1 MPKCDFRGVIEN
13 SPFVERSLK
22 SMYPGTDEAELPA
35 RLEALAQMSPSAEE
49 IRSEIR
55 ETEDEEALAL
65 RMREVRRRILVTL
78 AARDAT
84 GLGGYPEVV
93 RVMTELAEETIQAAV
108 RCQTRLLAERFGVP
122 MSEDGVPQDLLVV
135 GMGKLGGA
143 ELNVSSDID
152 LIFLYD
158 CDGETRPTEEFPAR
172 RSLSNREFF
181 ERVARRVIPM
191 LSDIRG
197 CGFVFRVDMR
207 LRPNG
212 TSGPMVCSSGML
224 EEYLYTQG
232 RDWERF
238 AWLKGRIVSEPVFS
252 SPDAYKS
259 QCASIESLV
268 RPFVY
273 RKYVDFS
280 AISSLAALHDMIR
293 AETIRRELKHQGQ
306 GVNVK
311 LGSGGIR
318 NIEFIAQ
325 TFQVI
330 RGGRDP
336 LLRSHS
342 TLQTLGYLADRGA
355 LTASVAERLKR
366 SYVMLRNLEHA
377 IQYVD
382 DQQTQLWPTDPAAR
396 HRVAMLYGEEE
407 SALDAK
413 LQEVREFVRTTFDS
427 IFHAQEQTEE
437 SASDWP
443 EGWTAGLP
451 GTEKPLAA
459 KIASFGYQDSD
470 SLAARVLALMS
481 SRNIGRSNGALE
493 RMASVLKQVFE
504 HCTEWAR
511 FDTSTVS
518 SDEELDRCLGLLEVI
533 AGRPTYVALLYQ
545 YPDMLKRV
553 GRVLASSRWAADYLK
568 EHPIILDEL
577 MDQRVE
583 EFSDDTPADWS
594 AWADRLR
601 TELRAASDDQERQ
614 LNLIRD
620 AHHGAVFRLLMA
632 DLDRRLSTVR
642 LADQLS
648 ALADAVIEV
657 VLELAWNSLSRKF
670 EGDPKFAVIAYGK
683 LGGKELG
690 YASDLDLIYLY
701 DDDRMDSDM
710 VYTRLV
716 RRMMNWLTM
725 QTSSGRLFEVDLRLR
740 PNGADGLVVSSF
752 DSWQKYERNEDGKG
766 AWTWELQA
774 LTRARFCAGDPSIGE
789 KFEAERKRILQS
801 PRNRAELA
809 SEVISMR
816 QRMLDGHKN
825 PTELFDIKH
834 DRGGMVDIEFA
845 VQYLVLAYSKDF
857 PELVGNLGNIHLLAI
872 AADAGL
878 ISKDLARDC
887 SEAYRK
893 YRAIQREVR
902 LAQGDGPVR
911 VDPARVEG
919 EIASVNQ
926 LWNDVI
932 GAAAQTGEEAHHAA
946 S

>member
-1 MPKCDFRGVIEN
+1 
-13 SPFVERSLK
+13 
-22 SMYPGTDEAELPA
+22 
-35 RLEALAQMSPSAEE
+35 
-49 IRSEIR
+49 
-55 ETEDEEALAL
+55 
-65 RMREVRRRILVTL
+65 
-78 AARDAT
+78 
-84 GLGGYPEVV
+84 
-93 RVMTELAEETIQAAV
+93 
-108 RCQTRLLAERFGVP
+108 
-122 MSEDGVPQDLLVV
+122 
-135 GMGKLGGA
+135 
-143 ELNVSSDID
+143 
-152 LIFLYD
+152 
-158 CDGETRPTEEFPAR
+158 
-172 RSLSNREFF
+172 
-181 ERVARRVIPM
+181 
-191 LSDIRG
+191 
-197 CGFVFRVDMR
+197 
-207 LRPNG
+207 
-212 TSGPMVCSSGML
+212 
-224 EEYLYTQG
+224 
-232 RDWERF
+232 
-238 AWLKGRIVSEPVFS
+238 
-252 SPDAYKS
+252 
-259 QCASIESLV
+259 
-268 RPFVY
+268 
-273 RKYVDFS
+273 
-280 AISSLAALHDMIR
+280 
-293 AETIRRELKHQGQ
+293 
-306 GVNVK
+306 
-311 LGSGGIR
+311 
-318 NIEFIAQ
+318 
-325 TFQVI
+325 
-330 RGGRDP
+330 
-336 LLRSHS
+336 
-342 TLQTLGYLADRGA
+342 
-355 LTASVAERLKR
+355 
-366 SYVMLRNLEHA
+366 
-377 IQYVD
+377 
-382 DQQTQLWPTDPAAR
+382 
-396 HRVAMLYGEEE
+396 
-407 SALDAK
+407 
-413 LQEVREFVRTTFDS
+413 
-427 IFHAQEQTEE
+427 
-437 SASDWP
+437 
-443 EGWTAGLP
+443 
-451 GTEKPLAA
+451 
-459 KIASFGYQDSD
+459 
-470 SLAARVLALMS
+470 MS

-816 QRMLDGHKN
+816 
-825 PTELFDIKH
+825 
-834 DRGGMVDIEFA
+834 
-845 VQYLVLAYSKDF
+845 
-857 PELVGNLGNIHLLAI
+857 
-872 AADAGL
+872 AADAG
-878 ISKDLARDC
+878 
-887 SEAYRK
+887 
-893 YRAIQREVR
+893 RA
-902 LAQGDGPVR
+902 
-911 VDPARVEG
+911 
-919 EIASVNQ
+919 
-926 LWNDVI
+926 
-932 GAAAQTGEEAHHAA
+932 
-946 S
+946 